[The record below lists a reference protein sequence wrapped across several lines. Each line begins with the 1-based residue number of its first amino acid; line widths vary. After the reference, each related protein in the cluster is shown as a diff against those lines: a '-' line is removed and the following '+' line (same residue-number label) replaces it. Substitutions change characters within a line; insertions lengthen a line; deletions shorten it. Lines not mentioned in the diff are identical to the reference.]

1 MKRCLEVF
9 WKATELEIG
18 VQNDDFM
25 TTFAKLYENPILHE
39 DDAIGELLRSIY
51 NHLRTISA
59 SFEGEYLDLRRKII
73 DAKDRLKSERK
84 LLAITD
90 PAK

>member
-18 VQNDDFM
+18 LKNDDFM
-25 TTFAKLYENPILHE
+25 STFAKLYENPILHE
-39 DDAIGELLRSIY
+39 EESIGELLRNIY
-51 NHLRTISA
+51 NHLRTLSA

-84 LLAITD
+84 QLAITD
-90 PAK
+90 PTK